1 MINYNVITRL
11 VQWLGLLVIFAGF
24 VFPEVGQALGMSGV
38 ALAVA
43 PVAGGTQSVGAIDGQ
58 DPEYLQ
64 EDISKKITKIEP
76 NDYPFD
82 TLTRFLGNEKPARN
96 MRIQFE
102 EFEYHKRSGVVT
114 EAEAVTG
121 EDHKQVLTLQGNMD
135 RFGVEETL
143 MIPEIEIEVD
153 GKLQELVMKV
163 IDRDA
168 NAKTL
173 TVQTLAQ
180 DADGFLAMPTITP
193 GVGLPVFR
201 LAPNVSEMTAQVNP
215 KAMIPTREW
224 NYGQILM
231 ATISQSKLMKKMRSK
246 SGFKTFTEN
255 QLQSLKDFR
264 SSCEYAT
271 KFGVRSSGFD
281 SEGEQW
287 WTMNG
292 FTRYVDQ
299 TIKYTKGNMS
309 EADFIDWTRT
319 LFANRNGSKQRHLIA
334 DSYLVAD
341 ILKVPSVQKQLDAS
355 KVDVVR
361 GIRCSKIESNFGT
374 LLITHDNSLDE
385 LNYKHYGMV
394 VDPKNLRRRV
404 VEPMEVKTL
413 EVDKPGLKRAEMKRL
428 LETFSIEVRH
438 AETHAIVRGK
448 DPE

>member
-1 MINYNVITRL
+1 MKHYTFITYLFQSLGFLLMIMSL
-11 VQWLGLLVIFAGF
+11 AFPEAAELLGL
-24 VFPEVGQALGMSGV
+24 SGITM
-38 ALAVA
+38 AAV
-43 PVAGGTQSVGAIDGQ
+43 PVAGGTQSVGAIDTQ

-64 EDISKKITKIEP
+64 EDISKIITRIEP

-82 TLTRFLGNEKPARN
+82 TLTRFLGNERPARN

-102 EFEYHKRSGVVT
+102 EFEYHKRDGVIT
-114 EAEAVTG
+114 AAEAVGG
-121 EDHKQVLTLQGNMD
+121 EDHKKVLTLQGNIEQ
-135 RFGVEETL
+135 FGMEETI

-153 GKLQELVMKV
+153 GKLQELVLKV

-168 NAKTL
+168 SAKKL

-180 DADGFLAMPTITP
+180 DSEGFLDMPTITP
-193 GVGLPVFR
+193 GDGLPVYR

-224 NYGQILM
+224 NYAQILM
-231 ATISQSKLMKKMRSK
+231 ATISQSKLMKKMRAK
-246 SGFKTFTEN
+246 SEFKTFTEN
-255 QLQSLKDFR
+255 QRQSLKDFR

-271 KFGVRSSGFD
+271 KFGVRSTGFD
-281 SEGEQW
+281 SDGEQW
-287 WTMNG
+287 WSMNG
-292 FTRYVDQ
+292 FTRYLDQ
-299 TIKYTKGNMS
+299 TINYTKGNMS
-309 EADFIDWTRT
+309 EAGFIDWTRT

-341 ILKVPSVQKQLDAS
+341 ILKVPSVQKQMDAT

-361 GIRCSKIESNFGT
+361 GIRCSRIESNFGT

-385 LNYKHYGMV
+385 LNYRHYGLV

-404 VEPMEVKTL
+404 VEEMEIKTL
-413 EVDKPGLKRAEMKRL
+413 EVDKPGLKRAEMKRI

-438 AETHAIVRGK
+438 AETHAIIRGN
-448 DPE
+448 DPD